1 MKLPVLLKVLSAFER
16 CHLSLAQLILP
27 ELHLQLGHRWASRW
41 CSGTVPL
48 CKILG
53 LWFQVITWL
62 HPPLALHG
70 WWPNRIA
77 AILAPSSASRTGAF
91 TLTCLKMSQAQ
102 AINPKDAAE
111 INMRA
116 AYTHTHTPTPAHT
129 HMISMQSKGT
139 STITEH
145 RWHIKLPWSSN
156 TAG

>member
-53 LWFQVITWL
+53 LWFQFITWL

-91 TLTCLKMSQAQ
+91 TLTCLKISQAQ

-111 INMRA
+111 INMRVCI
-116 AYTHTHTPTPAHT
+116 HT
-129 HMISMQSKGT
+129 HMNSMQSKGT
-139 STITEH
+139 STITEN

-156 TAG
+156 NAG

>member
-1 MKLPVLLKVLSAFER
+1 MQCWILLGSSSGSKLWLMWNPLKSHLALDISLISKKPYETTGFAESFER
-16 CHLSLAQLILP
+16 IPQLILP

-91 TLTCLKMSQAQ
+91 TLTCLKISQAQ

-116 AYTHTHTPTPAHT
+116 VYTHTHEQHA
-129 HMISMQSKGT
+129 K
-139 STITEH
+139 
-145 RWHIKLPWSSN
+145 
-156 TAG
+156 